1 MWLGRD
7 SRAKFLGQS
16 GVSRKVFKR
25 LVLHCSWS
33 ISSREAMTFAVWK
46 RGTKLS
52 LLLPLQLYVAG
63 IQELHSRHEEISLV
77 YFPRSCTY
85 FKLYCLACFMLVKH
99 LSCLS
104 EKCHSSTSPSQ
115 IRYSTTHIVL
125 FQILYCGTN

>member
-1 MWLGRD
+1 MWLGKD

-16 GVSRKVFKR
+16 GVSHKVFKG

-33 ISSREAMTFAVWK
+33 ISSQEPMTFAIWK
-46 RGTKLS
+46 RGMQLS
-52 LLLPLQLYVAG
+52 LHLPVCCTG
-63 IQELHSRHEEISLV
+63 IQELHSGHEETSLV
-77 YFPRSCTY
+77 YFPKSCTY
-85 FKLYCLACFMLVKH
+85 FKLHSLASFMPVKH